1 MTFSSNERFDSA
13 SNVPAEERPVNER
26 KALSVSAALN
36 IAKSIISE
44 NAFHIVGEV
53 SELNQK
59 PGYKAVYFTIKDEN
73 SALPCLMW
81 MNRYKSAGVPLR
93 LGARVE
99 VVGKFTIFTP
109 KGRMNFDVSSLKLAG
124 EGDLRA
130 QVAKRALMLKNEGLM
145 DPARKRSVVAY
156 PSTIGLVTSPRGAA
170 VHDVL
175 RTLRRRY
182 PLVKILFAGV
192 PVEGK
197 HAAADLISG
206 LETVIRAGAEEVL
219 LVRGGGSF
227 EDLMPFN
234 DEALA
239 RFIAQSPVPIIT
251 GIGHEPDTSIADMVA
266 DVRASTPT
274 AAAEAVS
281 PARENLEALFDARR
295 SSLDT
300 CVQRALEGSAAQV
313 GRFAGRPVFCD
324 PNALLAASSQGVD
337 LCADRLARVLPASLD
352 RDRAQAD
359 RLRERLS
366 SALPN
371 ALTLDVA
378 AVRRQ
383 RERLTQALSQV
394 LDPPTSQT
402 QRARER
408 LVRVIPQA
416 CERTRMSLDHEQ
428 RRLRSAGC
436 QLLEPFRRQAGLS
449 AAQLDA
455 LSPLAVLGRGYSIA
469 RDGDGGVVKSVEQA
483 KTGQPLDVTVSDG
496 VIECC
501 VSGVRRAGVDDIA

>member
-1 MTFSSNERFDSA
+1 MTFSSNERFDQA

-197 HAAADLISG
+197 QAAADLISG

-219 LVRGGGSF
+219 LV
-227 EDLMPFN
+227 
-234 DEALA
+234 
-239 RFIAQSPVPIIT
+239 
-251 GIGHEPDTSIADMVA
+251 
-266 DVRASTPT
+266 
-274 AAAEAVS
+274 
-281 PARENLEALFDARR
+281 
-295 SSLDT
+295 
-300 CVQRALEGSAAQV
+300 
-313 GRFAGRPVFCD
+313 
-324 PNALLAASSQGVD
+324 
-337 LCADRLARVLPASLD
+337 DR
-352 RDRAQAD
+352 
-359 RLRERLS
+359 
-366 SALPN
+366 
-371 ALTLDVA
+371 
-378 AVRRQ
+378 
-383 RERLTQALSQV
+383 
-394 LDPPTSQT
+394 
-402 QRARER
+402 
-408 LVRVIPQA
+408 
-416 CERTRMSLDHEQ
+416 
-428 RRLRSAGC
+428 
-436 QLLEPFRRQAGLS
+436 
-449 AAQLDA
+449 
-455 LSPLAVLGRGYSIA
+455 
-469 RDGDGGVVKSVEQA
+469 KSV
-483 KTGQPLDVTVSDG
+483 V
-496 VIECC
+496 
-501 VSGVRRAGVDDIA
+501 

>member
-1 MTFSSNERFDSA
+1 M
-13 SNVPAEERPVNER
+13 PAEERPVNER

-192 PVEGK
+192 PVGSR
-197 HAAADLISG
+197 LLPILSRG
-206 LETVIRAGAEEVL
+206 L
-219 LVRGGGSF
+219 
-227 EDLMPFN
+227 
-234 DEALA
+234 
-239 RFIAQSPVPIIT
+239 
-251 GIGHEPDTSIADMVA
+251 
-266 DVRASTPT
+266 
-274 AAAEAVS
+274 
-281 PARENLEALFDARR
+281 RR
-295 SSLDT
+295 SFVRELKKCCS
-300 CVQRALEGSAAQV
+300 CAVV
-313 GRFAGRPVFCD
+313 GPSKTSCR
-324 PNALLAASSQGVD
+324 SMM
-337 LCADRLARVLPASLD
+337 
-352 RDRAQAD
+352 
-359 RLRERLS
+359 
-366 SALPN
+366 
-371 ALTLDVA
+371 
-378 AVRRQ
+378 RR
-383 RERLTQALSQV
+383 S
-394 LDPPTSQT
+394 
-402 QRARER
+402 
-408 LVRVIPQA
+408 
-416 CERTRMSLDHEQ
+416 H
-428 RRLRSAGC
+428 
-436 QLLEPFRRQAGLS
+436 
-449 AAQLDA
+449 
-455 LSPLAVLGRGYSIA
+455 
-469 RDGDGGVVKSVEQA
+469 
-483 KTGQPLDVTVSDG
+483 VS
-496 VIECC
+496 
-501 VSGVRRAGVDDIA
+501 

>member
-13 SNVPAEERPVNER
+13 PNGSAEERPVNER

-182 PLVKILFAGV
+182 PLAKILFAGV

-197 HAAADLISG
+197 QAAADLISG

-234 DEALA
+234 DETLA

-281 PARENLEALFDARR
+281 PSRFELLEALDSFGARMSQVFLHRIER
-295 SSLDT
+295 SINYVNAFENRPLFRDMHYLYANDLQWLDHT
-300 CVQRALEGSAAQV
+300 QARLESALGRFGEADKAKLEGV
-313 GRFAGRPVFCD
+313 G
-324 PNALLAASSQGVD
+324 S
-337 LCADRLARVLPASLD
+337 RLT
-352 RDRAQAD
+352 
-359 RLRERLS
+359 
-366 SALPN
+366 SALPHMI
-371 ALTLDVA
+371 A
-378 AVRRQ
+378 
-383 RERLTQALSQV
+383 SQ
-394 LDPPTSQT
+394 LQ
-402 QRARER
+402 
-408 LVRVIPQA
+408 
-416 CERTRMSLDHEQ
+416 SLDHLA
-428 RRLRSAGC
+428 RTFATS
-436 QLLEPFRRQAGLS
+436 
-449 AAQLDA
+449 LDA
-455 LSPLAVLGRGYSIA
+455 QFTARNHDLSLYDLAMANTGKTVLERFFNQAALASARLNDLSPLGALARGWSITKDA
-469 RDGDGGVVKSVEQA
+469 SGALVKSIEGVKPNDRLSIQ
-483 KTGQPLDVTVSDG
+483 VSDG
-496 VIECC
+496 VIDCAVAATHEE
-501 VSGVRRAGVDDIA
+501 VIIEFGETN